1 METRTH
7 TESARKA
14 IKRRKHMIRPS
25 QRATLTR
32 LVMSVLTLS
41 IAACSSPKPMQR
53 PTLETTPRATLR
65 TDCTQIERDLTVVWA
80 QRDYWCRP
88 EHLLLPAAVKS
99 PAASESLTLHPSS
112 SMDIG
117 CDALNPAAV
126 DAALPPT
133 PVKEKTSPTTSPE
146 PIHKTTLDSSHQVA
160 GLPPIYKALASVI
173 PTCTA
178 ESDCASVPTPIE
190 SDSPVKDH
198 GYTIPFAHTVQV
210 LGAQGRAKIDA
221 LLGEVKQARQIELR
235 GATLEDGLETWK
247 NEFAV
252 GRALAVRKRL
262 TEAGV
267 DRHRIKILYRD
278 PAEIARWVRVRVYD

>member
-1 METRTH
+1 MRTY
-7 TESARKA
+7 
-14 IKRRKHMIRPS
+14 
-25 QRATLTR
+25 
-32 LVMSVLTLS
+32 
-41 IAACSSPKPMQR
+41 
-53 PTLETTPRATLR
+53 
-65 TDCTQIERDLTVVWA
+65 CTQIERDLPVVWA
-80 QRDYWCRP
+80 QRDYSCRP

>member
-53 PTLETTPRATLR
+53 PTLETTPRATMR

-88 EHLLLPAAVKS
+88 EHLLLPAEVKL
-99 PAASESLTLHPSS
+99 PAAPESLTLHPSS

-117 CDALNPAAV
+117 CDSLNPAAV

-178 ESDCASVPTPIE
+178 KSDCASVPTPIE

-198 GYTIPFAHTVQV
+198 RYTIPFAHTVQV
-210 LGAQGRAKIDA
+210 LGAQGRAKFDA
-221 LLGEVKQARQIELR
+221 LLSVFQQARHIELR
-235 GATLEDGLETWK
+235 GATLEDGSEAWK
-247 NEFAV
+247 E
-252 GRALAVRKRL
+252 
-262 TEAGV
+262 
-267 DRHRIKILYRD
+267 
-278 PAEIARWVRVRVYD
+278 RVRGGSCPGGTQAANRGWCGSPPDQDSLSGSRGNCSLGTGEGV

>member
-53 PTLETTPRATLR
+53 PTLETTPRATMR

-210 LGAQGRAKIDA
+210 LGAQGRAKFDA
-221 LLGEVKQARQIELR
+221 LLSYSSKPVTSNCVAPHSKTVQRPG
-235 GATLEDGLETWK
+235 K

-278 PAEIARWVRVRVYD
+278 PAEVARWVRVRVYD